1 MTVPRRLGG
10 PAGHRVER
18 SNAGCS
24 HAAGWRLRAARCDAA
39 CARRA
44 GDRACRWATA
54 TGPSRPSRRPSWH
67 LSHVHH
73 SPLSRTAGPPD
84 RLAVQRALTVDT
96 QILGGRDL
104 DSIYTVTVLESLDY
118 PDTNRQPICS
128 HSIPTGLPYSS
139 RTSDTRWAVPS
150 LATRSA
156 TGGASS
162 TLPFPGNV
170 DGSNNLP
177 YTKNTT
183 RPLRHRPHQ
192 NRTATTTN
200 SNARPTPVLGGRG
213 WTASGRPWLG
223 RHRPKVV
230 GP

>member
-24 HAAGWRLRAARCDAA
+24 HAAGWRLRAARCDAV

-44 GDRACRWATA
+44 GDRACRWATSA

-170 DGSNNLP
+170 DRL
-177 YTKNTT
+177 
-183 RPLRHRPHQ
+183 Q
-192 NRTATTTN
+192 
-200 SNARPTPVLGGRG
+200 
-213 WTASGRPWLG
+213 
-223 RHRPKVV
+223 
-230 GP
+230 

>member
-1 MTVPRRLGG
+1 MTVPRRPGG

-24 HAAGWRLRAARCDAA
+24 HAAGWRLRAARCDAV

-44 GDRACRWATA
+44 GDRACRWATSA

-84 RLAVQRALTVDT
+84 RLGVQRALTVDA

-128 HSIPTGLPYSS
+128 HSYPHRAPVLIENQRHPL
-139 RTSDTRWAVPS
+139 
-150 LATRSA
+150 
-156 TGGASS
+156 GG
-162 TLPFPGNV
+162 
-170 DGSNNLP
+170 
-177 YTKNTT
+177 
-183 RPLRHRPHQ
+183 
-192 NRTATTTN
+192 
-200 SNARPTPVLGGRG
+200 PVLGHPQRHRRRIVNAPLPGKRGPAPITCPTPRTLPGPSDTDRTKTARPQPQTATPAPPPCWVGGGGQQAGGRG
-213 WTASGRPWLG
+213 
-223 RHRPKVV
+223 
-230 GP
+230 